1 MLRFAE
7 DECRRRKV
15 FRLDL
20 STSELQDAALSH
32 YRSAGYR
39 LVREEVAATTSNKT
53 VGAGIRRFYFEKTL

>member
-1 MLRFAE
+1 M
-7 DECRRRKV
+7 

-20 STSELQDAALSH
+20 STSELQGAAMSL

-39 LVREEVAATTSNKT
+39 LVREAIAGATSNRT